1 MDLVLFRDALHHVC
15 RIHRILMQSRG
26 NALLVGVGGS
36 GRKSLSRLAAFV
48 AELKCFT
55 IEIAKNYRH
64 MEFRED
70 LKNLY
75 KQAGCANKATVF
87 LFDETQIKLETFL
100 EDVNN
105 ILTSGEVPNLFAKDE
120 LGPVLDEVRVAAKA
134 AGAGETLE
142 ALYAFFL
149 DRVRTNLHVILCLSP
164 VGEAFRERTRMFPG
178 LINCTT
184 IDWFTEWP
192 ADALYEV
199 AAKQLTDENLGT
211 VEIKNAVCRVF
222 VTAHQS
228 VEATSAKMYAQL
240 KRRNYVTP
248 TNYLETV
255 RNYRGLLREKR
266 VEIGDKANKLKGGL
280 QKLDETTVQVGGM
293 KKVAEEKKI
302 VVAQAKVECEELLKD
317 IVVDKR
323 VADEQE
329 KQVNA
334 EATKIT
340 KEADEADA
348 LMKQVQ
354 GELDKALP
362 ALQAAEEALNVLTKK
377 DFSELKAYAKPPT
390 LVEVTLCAVMTVLK
404 KTPTWDESKKQLGD
418 ASFMTKL
425 LEFNKDLLDDALL
438 KKIAK
443 FTASPDF
450 VPDVVGKVSGAAR
463 GLCLWVRAME
473 SYGSVAKDV
482 APKRL
487 KLKGAQDNL
496 SKKQAALKIAQDAL
510 AEVLAKVKA
519 LSDKYDSSMS
529 RKQALEDELADLE
542 GKLERAEKLVTG
554 LAGEKGRWEASI
566 LSYEQLL
573 GNLAGD
579 VVIASAFMSYAGPF
593 PSEYRE
599 ELVRQTWL
607 PQVRALS
614 IPASADF
621 DFSLFLAD
629 PSNVRDW
636 NIQGLPADAFST
648 ENGVMVTR
656 GRRWPLMIDPQ
667 GQANKWVKSMEAG
680 NSLKVLSLTMSDMA
694 RQIENALQFGH
705 PVLLQDVLEEMDP
718 LLEPVLAKSFIK
730 RGNQAR
736 GCVCCARPPG
746 RCCCWRRR
754 CRALCLA
761 AGSPAARCFPACA
774 ARLHPRRARSPPPP
788 KNTPTDAHQAG
799 RQGDRL
805 QL

>member
-1 MDLVLFRDALHHVC
+1 
-15 RIHRILMQSRG
+15 
-26 NALLVGVGGS
+26 
-36 GRKSLSRLAAFV
+36 
-48 AELKCFT
+48 
-55 IEIAKNYRH
+55 
-64 MEFRED
+64 
-70 LKNLY
+70 
-75 KQAGCANKATVF
+75 
-87 LFDETQIKLETFL
+87 
-100 EDVNN
+100 
-105 ILTSGEVPNLFAKDE
+105 
-120 LGPVLDEVRVAAKA
+120 VAAKA

-199 AAKQLTDENLGT
+199 AAKQLADENLGS
-211 VEIKNAVCRVF
+211 VETKNAVCRVF

-425 LEFNKDLLDDALL
+425 LEFNKDLLDDGLL
-438 KKIAK
+438 KKIGK

-566 LSYEQLL
+566 TSYEQLL

-667 GQANKWVKSMEAG
+667 GQANKWVKNMEAN

-730 RGNQAR
+730 RGNQ
-736 GCVCCARPPG
+736 V
-746 RCCCWRRR
+746 
-754 CRALCLA
+754 
-761 AGSPAARCFPACA
+761 
-774 ARLHPRRARSPPPP
+774 RSV
-788 KNTPTDAHQAG
+788 G
-799 RQGDRL
+799 
-805 QL
+805 